1 MSVPVQLQL
10 VALAFALSS
19 GVVVALGMPDKR
31 QDLYVAVREE
41 EGREGRGELEMVVK
55 VFRLFSDRSSIIRA
69 ASRLWGL
76 LFLRR

>member
-10 VALAFALSS
+10 VALAVALSG

-31 QDLYVAVREE
+31 QDLRVAVREE
-41 EGREGRGELEMVVK
+41 EGREGRGELEVVVK
-55 VFRLFSDRSSIIRA
+55 VFRLFFDRSSIIRA

>member
-1 MSVPVQLQL
+1 
-10 VALAFALSS
+10 
-19 GVVVALGMPDKR
+19 MPDKR
-31 QDLYVAVREE
+31 QDLRVAVREE
-41 EGREGRGELEMVVK
+41 EGREGRGELEVVVK